1 MKNFGDIQKLAQ
13 KMQADMAKAQEEL
26 GAMTVEGS
34 AGGGAVVVVMT
45 GTQECKEVRI
55 KKEAVDP
62 EDVETLEDLVRA
74 ATADALTKSKQLAFH
89 PLSPG
94 TFIVNLPR
102 FRGHSRSR
110 EKCGRSSPWPNESG
124 ARSRGS
130 SRRRR
135 CGGCGTA
142 ERRSA

>member
-13 KMQADMAKAQEEL
+13 KMQADMAKAQEDL
-26 GAMTVEGS
+26 AAVTVEGS

-74 ATADALTKSKQLAFH
+74 ATPT
-89 PLSPG
+89 
-94 TFIVNLPR
+94 
-102 FRGHSRSR
+102 RSR
-110 EKCGRSSPWPNESG
+110 NPS
-124 ARSRGS
+124 S
-130 SRRRR
+130 SRPIS
-135 CGGCGTA
+135 
-142 ERRSA
+142 SAVSPAA

>member
-62 EDVETLEDLVRA
+62 EDVETLEDLY
-74 ATADALTKSKQLAFH
+74 ALYRDPEIS
-89 PLSPG
+89 PLFS
-94 TFIVNLPR
+94 
-102 FRGHSRSR
+102 
-110 EKCGRSSPWPNESG
+110 GRSLDL
-124 ARSRGS
+124 RGDQ
-130 SRRRR
+130 
-135 CGGCGTA
+135 GGTGGTA
-142 ERRSA
+142 YARGER

>member
-26 GAMTVEGS
+26 AATTVEGS

-55 KKEAVDP
+55 KKDAVDP

-74 ATADALTKSKQLAFH
+74 ATADALAKSKQLAADR
-89 PLSPG
+89 LGGLTGGLRLPG
-94 TFIVNLPR
+94 M
-102 FRGHSRSR
+102 
-110 EKCGRSSPWPNESG
+110 
-124 ARSRGS
+124 
-130 SRRRR
+130 
-135 CGGCGTA
+135 
-142 ERRSA
+142 

>member
-62 EDVETLEDLVRA
+62 DDVETLEDLMRA
-74 ATADALTKSKQLAFH
+74 ATTDALAKSKQLAADKLSGLTGGLKLPGMGLRNS
-89 PLSPG
+89 PLAS
-94 TFIVNLPR
+94 
-102 FRGHSRSR
+102 
-110 EKCGRSSPWPNESG
+110 
-124 ARSRGS
+124 ARTP
-130 SRRRR
+130 RRR
-135 CGGCGTA
+135 GLQTA
-142 ERRSA
+142 GRRGADHATPPESHA